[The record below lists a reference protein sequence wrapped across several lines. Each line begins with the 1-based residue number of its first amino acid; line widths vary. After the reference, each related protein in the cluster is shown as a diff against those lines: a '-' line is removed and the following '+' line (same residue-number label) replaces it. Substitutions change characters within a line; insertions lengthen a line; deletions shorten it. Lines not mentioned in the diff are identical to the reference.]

1 MSWFFRTFRTKITPA
16 PEPAQENEPLKGPT
30 FEEYSNL
37 NNLLKDFPI
46 GERLSYTKYVEKPTG
61 GRRRINKRG
70 IVEGFKII
78 VKIEDPREY
87 DGINKRITSEE
98 IYPNQVYKPKL
109 PATTPGPIPGPIPG
123 PTPRP
128 TPRPTPG
135 PTPRPVPEEAQNNI
149 ESWIDLYDKPNKD
162 RWAWELTITYMSN
175 TYKIE
180 NLSRLVK
187 ELQMIDGSNSGLLTL
202 AEKEIQSIKGFRY
215 DQSSMRTSRNI
226 DIYDSVTNG
235 VIQKLR
241 NETSQNPNA
250 IKYQIVNQ
258 LMSEIQ
264 QADDSILFYRKE
276 YDRTVDSYNSFL
288 KTRKKDLKKSGI
300 NVDSMKPY
308 PVFRLLM

>member
-1 MSWFFRTFRTKITPA
+1 MKYMNNVILFVLSIGFVLSSCKQAQKSSVTETTISKELENQTFQLDSTWNVMF
-16 PEPAQENEPLKGPT
+16 QSDDN
-30 FEEYSNL
+30 
-37 NNLLKDFPI
+37 
-46 GERLSYTKYVEKPTG
+46 
-61 GRRRINKRG
+61 
-70 IVEGFKII
+70 
-78 VKIEDPREY
+78 
-87 DGINKRITSEE
+87 
-98 IYPNQVYKPKL
+98 
-109 PATTPGPIPGPIPG
+109 
-123 PTPRP
+123 
-128 TPRPTPG
+128 
-135 PTPRPVPEEAQNNI
+135 
-149 ESWIDLYDKPNKD
+149 
-162 RWAWELTITYMSN
+162 
-175 TYKIE
+175 KIE
-180 NLSRLVK
+180 NLSRLIK

-215 DQSSMRTSRNI
+215 DQNSMRISRNI

-241 NETSQNPNA
+241 NETNQNPNA

-258 LMSEIQ
+258 LMTEIQ